1 MKNELSI
8 QFDSLN
14 KEIVSSINKKNYAR
28 ATLLDQARQ
37 EILHD
42 LASSDLRAVDA
53 EFFSVLEQSALETSK
68 LIDIVEHEMKQ
79 VSQDTGRTIR
89 AHQGYGRNF

>member
-1 MKNELSI
+1 MKNDLST

-37 EILHD
+37 EH
-42 LASSDLRAVDA
+42 
-53 EFFSVLEQSALETSK
+53 SK
-68 LIDIVEHEMKQ
+68 YVEK
-79 VSQDTGRTIR
+79 VSRKS
-89 AHQGYGRNF
+89 